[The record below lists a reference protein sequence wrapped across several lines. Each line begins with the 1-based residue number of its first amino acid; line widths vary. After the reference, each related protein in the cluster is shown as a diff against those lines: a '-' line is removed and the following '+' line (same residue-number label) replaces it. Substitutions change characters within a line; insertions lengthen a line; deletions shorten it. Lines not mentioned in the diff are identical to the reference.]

1 MSKLTESLFSNKEL
15 RRELEEIDESC
26 PNEISHGYQHAI
38 NVIENIKKLA
48 KLLEID
54 ERTTDYLI
62 IAGYLHDL
70 GQKEG
75 KKDHTIRSSKRAEKY
90 LPKEMDKKWKQKIL
104 SSILHHHEHQNI
116 KELSLFEHILLF
128 ADKLDVTKV
137 RQNKKYTSKNNQDN
151 YIETIEEVNFKIEG
165 KNFIVEI
172 IKNKEKN
179 LKEWDYFKKT
189 EERVIEFANK
199 INKTGKIIEK
209 VE

>member
-1 MSKLTESLFSNKEL
+1 M
-15 RRELEEIDESC
+15 
-26 PNEISHGYQHAI
+26 
-38 NVIENIKKLA
+38 
-48 KLLEID
+48 
-54 ERTTDYLI
+54 
-62 IAGYLHDL
+62 
-70 GQKEG
+70 
-75 KKDHTIRSSKRAEKY
+75 
-90 LPKEMDKKWKQKIL
+90 
-104 SSILHHHEHQNI
+104 
-116 KELSLFEHILLF
+116 
-128 ADKLDVTKV
+128 DVTKV

-179 LKEWDYFKKT
+179 LKEWDYFKKL

>member
-1 MSKLTESLFSNKEL
+1 M
-15 RRELEEIDESC
+15 
-26 PNEISHGYQHAI
+26 
-38 NVIENIKKLA
+38 
-48 KLLEID
+48 
-54 ERTTDYLI
+54 I

-90 LPKEMDKKWKQKIL
+90 LPEEMDKKWKQKIL

-137 RQNKKYTSKNNQDN
+137 RQNKKYTSKKNQDN

-172 IKNKEKN
+172 IKNKENN
-179 LKEWDYFKKT
+179 LKEWDYFKKM

>member
-15 RRELEEIDESC
+15 RRKLEEIDESC
-26 PNEISHGYQHAI
+26 PNEISH
-38 NVIENIKKLA
+38 V
-48 KLLEID
+48 
-54 ERTTDYLI
+54 
-62 IAGYLHDL
+62 
-70 GQKEG
+70 
-75 KKDHTIRSSKRAEKY
+75 
-90 LPKEMDKKWKQKIL
+90 
-104 SSILHHHEHQNI
+104 
-116 KELSLFEHILLF
+116 FEHILLF

-179 LKEWDYFKKT
+179 LKEWDYFKKM

-199 INKTGKIIEK
+199 INKTGKITEK